1 MKKHLTSLLLVLPGT
16 VFAQSSS
23 GVGEAIAFIFVFA
36 IAVGLFLLFRG
47 VVLWYWKVNDIV
59 KNQEETNRLLKSIAR
74 SLESKEDYI
83 SDQDIVP

>member
-1 MKKHLTSLLLVLPGT
+1 MKKHLTSLLLVLPAT

-47 VVLWYWKVNDIV
+47 VILWYWKVNDIV
-59 KNQEETNRLLKSIAR
+59 KNQEETNRLLKSIVR
-74 SLESKEDYI
+74 NLESKDDRNDTQSI
-83 SDQDIVP
+83 Q